1 MAKLKPWY
9 QVVTPREDLREN
21 RPMDASE
28 FAVHLDHI
36 REKRD
41 NVSADYLDPARF
53 FERTYL
59 TGSLLDLAS
68 QVVRRL
74 SGIQVETSAVFNM
87 ATQFGGGKTH
97 SLTTLFHLATNGD
110 KAKAWKGVDSILKKA
125 EIPQVP
131 KSNVAVFVGTEFD
144 AIRGRGGD
152 LPAGQAGG
160 EPLRKT
166 PWGEIAWQL
175 AGQRGFDLVAE
186 HDAKGIAPGGDV
198 LRELLGKE
206 PALILV
212 DELMNYIS
220 RARKMELRDQFFA
233 FLQSLCEE
241 SRAHNNV
248 VVCVSIP
255 ASEDLEMSPEDVRD
269 FQSLKK
275 LLDRLGKAIMMSAD
289 TEVAEIIR
297 RRLFEWYGVGED
309 ARKTA
314 TAYADWAIEHAQELS
329 GIDPDT
335 AHETFKACYP
345 FHPSVLSVFER
356 KWQSLPRFQRTR
368 GILRLLALWV
378 AHAYQEE
385 HRKALKEPLITLGSA
400 PMENPIFRSA
410 MFEQLGSNELEVPV
424 TTDIA
429 GKKDAHSVR
438 LDREAPEAIKKLSLH
453 RKVAASIFFES
464 NGGMSQSKA
473 EAALPEIR
481 AAVGGPDLNLVDVDN
496 VLEGLVGTC
505 YYLNWDR
512 NRYRFGLTPNLN
524 QILVTRRGAV
534 QPKEIMERIKKDTQ
548 ELFNKGTKGLDRRFF
563 PERSNDVPNRPV
575 LTLVP
580 LGLDH
585 PVADKATDQ
594 LMETIVRDCGNS
606 GRTYKSAIIFAVPDS
621 SESIH
626 EATRDVLAW
635 EAIED
640 DADTRKQLDESQE
653 RLLKRNSG
661 RAKSDLKEAVW
672 RAYRYLYL
680 LGKDNKLRQIDLG
693 QITSSMAGS
702 LVELYVNELSRT
714 DEITPG
720 VGANKLLK
728 YWPPARTEWSTKGVR
743 DAFFSSPQLPRLLDA
758 DAIKRTIADGVSQ
771 GTLGLATKDASG
783 QLKLSC
789 FNESLSESDVDVAD
803 DVFVLK
809 AEDARKLLEPPR
821 LYRLGIRPSD
831 VVLKP
836 GEQASFTCS
845 GVDQYGEPFA
855 VGAVAWSANGGS
867 ISEEGLYEAAKE
879 TGGGLFTVK
888 AVVDG
893 LEAIAEVRVTIPGK
907 PGGGAGPG
915 PEPAG
920 KAIRW
925 QGEVPPQKWMNFYTK
940 VLSRF
945 ASTPGLKLQ
954 VTFEVPA
961 EGDPGQAKADE
972 ARSGLKE
979 LGLSDDVQFGS

>member
-1 MAKLKPWY
+1 MAAKLKPWY

-36 REKRD
+36 RERRD
-41 NVSADYLDPARF
+41 NVSADYLDPKRF
-53 FERTYL
+53 FERTYM

-97 SLTTLFHLATNGD
+97 SLTTLFHLACNGG
-110 KAKAWKGVDSILKKA
+110 KAKNWKWVDAILRKA
-125 EIPQVP
+125 EVTEVP
-131 KSNVAVFVGTEFD
+131 NARVAVFVGTEFD
-144 AIRGRGGD
+144 AISGRGGD
-152 LPAGQAGG
+152 G
-160 EPLRKT
+160 EPVRKT

-175 AGQRGFDLVAE
+175 GGQEAFDLVAE
-186 HDAKGIAPGGDV
+186 HDAKGIAPAGDV
-198 LRELLGKE
+198 LRRVLGSE

-220 RARKMELRDQFFA
+220 RARKLEMRDQFFV

-275 LLDRLGKAIMMSAD
+275 MLDRLGKAIMMSAD

-297 RRLFEWYGVGED
+297 RRLFEWDGVNDD
-309 ARKTA
+309 ARKTSA
-314 TAYADWAIEHAQELS
+314 AYADWAIDHAQELS
-329 GIDPDT
+329 GIDPDS
-335 AHETFKACYP
+335 AAETFKACYP

-378 AHAYQEE
+378 AHAWQDE
-385 HRKALKEPLITLGSA
+385 HRKAMKEPLITMGSA
-400 PMENPIFRSA
+400 PLEEPIFRAA

-429 GKKDAHSVR
+429 GKKDAHAGR
-438 LDREAPEAIKKLSLH
+438 LDREAPDAIRKASLH
-453 RKVAASIFFES
+453 RKVAAAIFFES
-464 NGGMSQSKA
+464 NGGMSQSQA
-473 EAALPEIR
+473 DAALPEIR
-481 AAVGGPDLNLVDVDN
+481 AAVGSPDLNLVDVDN
-496 VLEGLVGTC
+496 VLEGLVGAC
-505 YYLNWDR
+505 YYLTWDR
-512 NRYRFGLTPNLN
+512 NRYRFGLSPNLN

-534 QPKEIMERIKKDTQ
+534 QPKEIEERIRKETQ
-548 ELFNKGTKGLDRRFF
+548 DLLNKGSKALDRRFF
-563 PERSNDVPNRPV
+563 PERSNDVPNRPL

-585 PVADKATDQ
+585 PVGDRATER
-594 LMETIVRDCGNS
+594 LMDSIVKECGNP

-621 SESIH
+621 GEAIH
-626 EATRDVLAW
+626 DATRDVLAW

-640 DADTRKQLDESQE
+640 DTDTCKQLDESQE
-653 RLLKRNSG
+653 RLLKRNLG
-661 RAKSDLKEAVW
+661 RAKNDLKEAIW

-680 LGKDNKLRQIDLG
+680 LGKDNKLKQIDLG

-714 DEITPG
+714 DEITQG

-728 YWPPARTEWSTKGVR
+728 YWPPALTEWSTKGVR

-758 DAIKRTIADGVSQ
+758 DAIKRTIADGVSE
-771 GTLGLATKDASG
+771 GKLGLATRDAAG
-783 QLKLSC
+783 QLNLTC
-789 FNESLSESDVDVAD
+789 FNESVAD
-803 DVFVLK
+803 SDIEIADDMFVLK

-821 LYRLGIRPSD
+821 LARLVIRPVD
-831 VVLKP
+831 VALKP
-836 GEQASFTCS
+836 GQQASFSCS
-845 GVDQYGEPFA
+845 GVDQYGDPFTISS
-855 VGAVAWSANGGS
+855 VAWEATGGT
-867 ISEEGLYEAAKE
+867 ISDEGLYTAEKSG
-879 TGGGLFTVK
+879 TGGRYTVTGI
-888 AVVDG
+888 ADG
-893 LEAIAEVRVTIPGK
+893 QEAIAEVRVSEPATPGK
-907 PGGGAGPG
+907 NDPDSGNARPDS
-915 PEPAG
+915 AQS
-920 KAIRW
+920 IHW
-925 QGEVPPQKWMNFYTK
+925 SGEVPHRKWMNFYTK
-940 VLSRF
+940 VVSRF
-945 ASTPGLKLQ
+945 ASVDGLTLNVSFQ
-954 VTFEVPA
+954 VPA
-961 EGDPGQAKADE
+961 EGDQGKAKAE
-972 ARSGLKE
+972 EVRSSLKE
-979 LGLSDDVQFGS
+979 LELDDDVRLV

>member
-36 REKRD
+36 RERRD

-53 FERTYL
+53 FERTFL
-59 TGSLLDLAS
+59 TESLLGLSS

-97 SLTTLFHLATNGD
+97 SLTTLFHLASNGD
-110 KAKAWKGVDSILKKA
+110 KAKGWKGVEAILKKG
-125 EIPQVP
+125 EVSQVP
-131 KSNVAVFVGTEFD
+131 QSKVAVFVGTEFD
-144 AIRGRGGD
+144 VITGRGGD
-152 LPAGQAGG
+152 D
-160 EPLRKT
+160 EPVRKT

-175 AGQRGFDLVAE
+175 GGQKGFDLVAE
-186 HDAKGIAPGGDV
+186 HDAKGIAPAGDV
-198 LRELLGKE
+198 LRQLLGTE

-220 RARKMELRDQFFA
+220 RARKLGLRDQFFA

-241 SRAHNNV
+241 ARAHNNV

-289 TEVAEIIR
+289 TEVGEIIR
-297 RRLFEWYGVGED
+297 RRLFEWFGVGDD

-314 TAYADWAIEHAQELS
+314 SAYADWAIEHAQELS

-345 FHPSVLSVFER
+345 FHPSVLSVFAR

-378 AHAYQEE
+378 AHAYQEQ
-385 HRKALKEPLITLGSA
+385 HRKAMREPLITLGSA
-400 PMENPIFRSA
+400 PLEDPIFRAA

-438 LDREAPEAIKKLSLH
+438 LDREAVDAIKKSSLH
-453 RKVAASIFFES
+453 RKVAAAIFFES

-481 AAVGGPDLNLVDVDN
+481 AAVGNPDLNLVDVDN

-512 NRYRFGLTPNLN
+512 NRYRFGLSPNLN

-534 QPKEIMERIKKDTQ
+534 QPKEIEERIKKETQ
-548 ELFNKGTKGLDRRFF
+548 ELFNKGTKALDRRFF
-563 PERSNDVPNRPV
+563 PDRSNDVPNRPV

-585 PVADKATDQ
+585 TVGEKATDK
-594 LMETIVRDCGNS
+594 LMETIIRDCGNS
-606 GRTYKSAIIFAVPDS
+606 GRTYKSAILFAVPDS
-621 SESIH
+621 AGVIH
-626 EATRDVLAW
+626 DATRDVLAW

-640 DADTRKQLDESQE
+640 DTDTRKQLDESQV
-653 RLLKRNSG
+653 RLLKKNFG
-661 RAKSDLKEAVW
+661 RAKSDLKEAIW
-672 RAYRYLYL
+672 RSYRYLYL
-680 LGKDNKLRQIDLG
+680 LGKDNNLRQIDLG

-728 YWPPARTEWSTKGVR
+728 YWPPALTEWPTKGVR

-758 DAIKRTIADGVSQ
+758 DAIKRTIADGVSR
-771 GTLGLATKDASG
+771 GTLGYATKDGSG
-783 QLKLSC
+783 QLTLSH
-789 FNESLSESDVDVAD
+789 FNESLNDEDVDIAD
-803 DVFVLK
+803 DVFILK
-809 AEDARKLLEPPR
+809 AEDAQKLLEPPR
-821 LYRLGIRPSD
+821 LDRISAQPGN

-836 GEQASFTCS
+836 GEQASFSCD
-845 GVDQYGEPFA
+845 GIDQYDQSIT
-855 VGAVAWSANGGS
+855 VSSTKWSATGGS
-867 ISEEGLYEAAKE
+867 ISDDGLYEAEKDSS
-879 TGGGLFTVK
+879 GGVFTVK
-888 AVVDG
+888 AEADG
-893 LEAIAEVRVTIPGK
+893 LECIAEVRIALPSE
-907 PGGGAGPG
+907 PGGGGGGDPG
-915 PEPAG
+915 PSA
-920 KAIRW
+920 KSIHW

-945 ASTPGLKLQ
+945 ASAEGLKLK
-954 VTFEVPA
+954 VSFDVPA
-961 EGDPGQAKADE
+961 EGEQGQAKADE

-979 LGLSDDVQFGS
+979 LGLNDDVRLS

>member
-9 QVVTPREDLREN
+9 QVITPREDLREN

-36 REKRD
+36 RQKRD
-41 NVSADYLDPARF
+41 NVSKDYIEPARF
-53 FERTYL
+53 FERTFL
-59 TGSLLDLAS
+59 TSSLLNLAS

-87 ATQFGGGKTH
+87 ATQFGGEKTH
-97 SLTTLFHLATNGD
+97 SLTTLWHLATSGD
-110 KAKAWKGVDSILKKA
+110 KSKSWKGVDRILSKA
-125 EIPQVP
+125 KTPSVP
-131 KSNVAVFVGTEFD
+131 ESRVAVFVGTEFD
-144 AIRGRGGD
+144 AIQGRGGD
-152 LPAGQAGG
+152 G
-160 EPLRKT
+160 EPQRKT

-175 AGQRGFDLVAE
+175 GGKPTFDLVAE
-186 HDAKGIAPGGDV
+186 HDAQGIAPGGDV
-198 LRELLGKE
+198 LRKLLGSE

-220 RARKMELRDQFFA
+220 RARKLKLRDQFFV

-241 SRAHNNV
+241 ARAHNNV

-289 TEVAEIIR
+289 AEIAEIIR
-297 RRLFEWYGVGED
+297 RRLFEWDLFDVE
-309 ARKTA
+309 ANKVV
-314 TAYADWAIEHAQELS
+314 TAYADWAVDHTQELS

-378 AHAYQEE
+378 AHAYQDE
-385 HRKALKEPLITLGSA
+385 HRKAMKEPLITMGSA
-400 PMENPIFRSA
+400 PLEDQIFRSA
-410 MFEQLGSNELEVPV
+410 MFEQLGANELEVPV

-429 GKKDAHSVR
+429 GKKDAHAAR
-438 LDREAPEAIKKLSLH
+438 LDREAPDAIKKANLH
-453 RKVAASIFFES
+453 RKVASAIFFES

-473 EAALPEIR
+473 VATLPEIR
-481 AAVGGPDLNLVDVDN
+481 AAVGNPDLNMVDVDN
-496 VLEGLVGTC
+496 VLEGLVSSC

-512 NRYRFGLTPNLN
+512 NQYRFGLTPNLN

-534 QPKEIMERIKKDTQ
+534 QPKEITERIKQETQ
-548 ELFNKGTKGLDRRFF
+548 NLFNKGTKALDRRFF
-563 PERSNDVPNRPV
+563 PERNNDVPNRPV
-575 LTLVP
+575 LTLAVM
-580 LGLDH
+580 GLDY
-585 PVADKATDQ
+585 PVGEKSTEK
-594 LMETIVRDCGNS
+594 LLETIVRECGTS
-606 GRTYKSAIIFAVPDS
+606 GRTYKSSLFFAVPDS
-621 SESIH
+621 SEQILD
-626 EATRDVLAW
+626 ATRDVLAW

-640 DADTRKQLDESQE
+640 DTDTRKQLDESQE
-653 RLLKRNSG
+653 RLLKRNLG

-714 DEITPG
+714 DEITSG

-728 YWPPARTEWSTKGVR
+728 YWPPALTEWSTKGVR
-743 DAFFSSPQLPRLLDA
+743 DAFYSSPQLPRLLDP
-758 DAIKRTIADGVSQ
+758 DTIKRTIADGVSH
-771 GTLGLATKDASG
+771 GTLGYAMKEGSG
-783 QLKLSC
+783 QLKLLH
-789 FNESLSESDVDVAD
+789 FNESLTELDVEIAD
-803 DVFVLK
+803 DVFILK
-809 AEDARKLLEPPR
+809 DEEAQKLLEPPR
-821 LYRLGIRPSD
+821 LDRIVIRPSE
-831 VVLKP
+831 VTLKP
-836 GEQASFTCS
+836 GEQVSFTCS
-845 GVDQYGEPFA
+845 GIDQYGEPFA
-855 VGAVAWSANGGS
+855 ITAANWSASSGE
-867 ISEEGLYEAAKE
+867 ISSEGLYSAAKDS
-879 TGGGLFTVK
+879 TGGLFTVK
-888 AVVDG
+888 AESQG
-893 LEAIAEVRVTIPGK
+893 QEAIAEIRILIPQTT
-907 PGGGAGPG
+907 GGSSGSSDLP
-915 PEPAG
+915 PRE
-920 KAIRW
+920 KMIRW
-925 QGEVPPQKWMNFYTK
+925 EGAVPPQKWMNLYTK

-945 ASTPGLKLQ
+945 AANDGLKLK
-954 VTFEVPA
+954 VSFEVPA
-961 EGDPGQAKADE
+961 EGEQGEAKADE

-979 LGLSDDVQFGS
+979 LGLDDDVQLS

>member
-1 MAKLKPWY
+1 MAKLKNWY
-9 QVVTPREDLREN
+9 DNEACRPREDLREK
-21 RPMDASE
+21 RPTDASE

-36 REKRD
+36 RERRD
-41 NVSADYLDPARF
+41 NVSVDYLEPARF

-59 TGSLLDLAS
+59 TGSLFDLAS

-74 SGIQVETSAVFNM
+74 SGNQVETSAVFNM

-97 SLTTLFHLATNGD
+97 SLTALYHLATNGRG
-110 KAKAWKGVDSILKKA
+110 AKAWKGVESILKKA
-125 EIPQVP
+125 EIPHVP
-131 KSNVAVFVGTEFD
+131 QSRVAVFVGTEFE
-144 AIRGRGGD
+144 AVTGRGGGD
-152 LPAGQAGG
+152 

-175 AGQRGFDLVAE
+175 GGAKGFEVVAQ
-186 HDAKGIAPGGDV
+186 HDARGIAPAGDA
-198 LRELLGKE
+198 LRELFGKE
-206 PALILV
+206 PALILI
-212 DELMNYIS
+212 DELMNYITK
-220 RARKMELRDQFFA
+220 ARKLDLRDQFFA

-241 SRAHNNV
+241 ARAHTNV
-248 VVCVSIP
+248 VICASIP
-255 ASEDLEMSPEDVRD
+255 ASEDLEISPEDVRD

-289 TEVAEIIR
+289 TEIAEIIR
-297 RRLFEWYGVGED
+297 RRLFEWYGVNDD
-309 ARKTA
+309 ARKTIA
-314 TAYADWAIEHAQELS
+314 AYSDWVIEHSQELS
-329 GIDPDT
+329 GVDPDT
-335 AHETFKACYP
+335 VRETFRACYP
-345 FHPSVLSVFER
+345 FHPSVISVFER

-378 AHAYQEE
+378 SHAYQEE
-385 HRKALKEPLITLGSA
+385 HRKAMREPLITLGSA
-400 PMENPIFRSA
+400 PLENPIFRSA
-410 MFEQLGSNELEVPV
+410 MFEQLGSNDLEVPV

-429 GKKDAHSVR
+429 GKKDAHAVR
-438 LDREAPEAIKKLSLH
+438 LDREASAAIKRASLH
-453 RKVAASIFFES
+453 RKVASAIFFES

-481 AAVGGPDLNLVDVDN
+481 SAVGSPDLNLVDVDN

-534 QPKEIMERIKKDTQ
+534 QPKEITERVKKDTQ
-548 ELFNKGTKGLDRRFF
+548 DLLNQGTKALDRRFF

-575 LTLVP
+575 LTLVV

-585 PVADKATDQ
+585 PVGERTTEQ
-594 LMETIVRDCGNS
+594 LMESVVRDCGNS
-606 GRTYKSAIIFAVPDS
+606 GRTYKSALLLAVPDS
-621 SESIH
+621 AEAIQ

-640 DADTRKQLDESQE
+640 DTDTRKQLDESQK
-653 RLLKRNSG
+653 RLLSRNFG
-661 RAKSDLKEAVW
+661 RAKSDLKEAIW

-714 DEITPG
+714 DEITAG

-728 YWPPARTEWSTKGVR
+728 YWPPALTEWPTKGVR
-743 DAFFSSPQLPRLLDA
+743 DAFYSSPQLPRLLDA

-771 GTLGLATKDASG
+771 GTLGYAARDDKG
-783 QLKLSC
+783 QLKLLH
-789 FNESLSESDVDVAD
+789 FNETMFEADVEISDDVYLLKAD
-803 DVFVLK
+803 DAIRLQ
-809 AEDARKLLEPPR
+809 EPPR
-821 LYRLGIRPSD
+821 LAQLVIRPNH
-831 VVLKP
+831 VVIGQ
-836 GEQASFTCS
+836 GEQASFACS
-845 GVDQYGEPFA
+845 GVDQYGQPFR
-855 VGAVAWSANGGS
+855 VSELKWSAKGGM
-867 ISEEGLYEAAKE
+867 ITDGGVYTADSEGAA
-879 TGGGLFTVK
+879 GLFTVQA
-888 AVVDG
+888 AVGG
-893 LEAIAEVRVTIPGK
+893 LDAIAEVRVTTAAEKQVDDEGQDE
-907 PGGGAGPG
+907 G
-915 PEPAG
+915 EPDRRV
-920 KAIRW
+920 IQW

-945 ASTPGLKLQ
+945 ATAPGLKLK
-954 VTFEVPA
+954 VSFEVPA
-961 EGDPGQAKADE
+961 DNDQDQTKADE

-979 LGLSDDVQFGS
+979 LGLDDDVRII

>member
-1 MAKLKPWY
+1 MASLKPWY

-36 REKRD
+36 RERRD

-53 FERTYL
+53 FERTFL
-59 TGSLLDLAS
+59 TESLLGLSS

-74 SGIQVETSAVFNM
+74 SGIHVETSAVFNM

-97 SLTTLFHLATNGD
+97 SLTTLFHLASNGE
-110 KAKAWKGVDSILKKA
+110 KAKTWKGVDAILKKG
-125 EIPQVP
+125 EVSEVPQ
-131 KSNVAVFVGTEFD
+131 SSVAVFVGTEFD
-144 AIRGRGGD
+144 VIKGRGGD
-152 LPAGQAGG
+152 G
-160 EPLRKT
+160 EPVRKT

-175 AGQRGFDLVAE
+175 DGQKGFDLVAE
-186 HDAKGIAPGGDV
+186 HDAKGIAPAGDV
-198 LRELLGKE
+198 LHELLGTR

-220 RARKMELRDQFFA
+220 RARKVEMRDQFFA

-241 SRAHNNV
+241 ARAHKNV

-275 LLDRLGKAIMMSAD
+275 MLDRLGKAIMMSAD

-297 RRLFEWYGVGED
+297 RRLFEWYGVSDD
-309 ARKTA
+309 ARKTVS
-314 TAYADWAIEHAQELS
+314 AYADWAVEHAQELS

-368 GILRLLALWV
+368 GVLRLLALWV
-378 AHAYQEE
+378 AHAYQDE
-385 HRKALKEPLITLGSA
+385 HRKAMKEPLITLGSA
-400 PMENPIFRSA
+400 PLENPIFRAA

-438 LDREAPEAIKKLSLH
+438 LDREAVDAIKKASLH
-453 RKVAASIFFES
+453 RKVAAAIFFES

-481 AAVGGPDLNLVDVDN
+481 AAVGSPDLNLVDVDN

-512 NRYRFGLTPNLN
+512 NRYRFGLSPNLN

-534 QPKEIMERIKKDTQ
+534 QPKEIEERIKKETQ
-548 ELFNKGTKGLDRRFF
+548 ELFNKGTKALDRRFF

-580 LGLDH
+580 LGLDN
-585 PVADKATDQ
+585 PVGEKATDK

-606 GRTYKSAIIFAVPDS
+606 GRTYKSAILFAVSDS
-621 SESIH
+621 ADAIH
-626 EATRDVLAW
+626 DAARDVLAW

-640 DADTRKQLDESQE
+640 DADTRKQLDEAQV
-653 RLLKRNSG
+653 RLLKRNFG
-661 RAKSDLKEAVW
+661 RAKSDLNESIW
-672 RAYRYLYL
+672 RSYRYLYL
-680 LGKDNKLRQIDLG
+680 LGKDNNLRQIDLG

-728 YWPPARTEWSTKGVR
+728 YWPPALTEWSTKGVR

-758 DAIKRTIADGVSQ
+758 DAIKRTIADGVSR
-771 GTLGLATKDASG
+771 GTLGYATKDSSG
-783 QLKLSC
+783 QLKLLH
-789 FNESLSESDVDVAD
+789 FNESLSDSDVDIAD
-803 DVFVLK
+803 DVFLLK
-809 AEDARKLLEPPR
+809 AEDAQKLLEPPR
-821 LYRLGIRPSD
+821 LDHILARPGD

-836 GEQASFTCS
+836 SEQASFSCDGT
-845 GVDQYGEPFA
+845 DQYGQPFT
-855 VGAVAWSANGGS
+855 VASTKWSATGGT
-867 ISEEGLYEAAKE
+867 ISSAGLYEADKDSS
-879 TGGGLFTVK
+879 GGLFTVK
-888 AVVDG
+888 AEANG
-893 LEAIAEVRVTIPGK
+893 LESIAEVRIALPSDPSGGE
-907 PGGGAGPG
+907 GGGNDPV
-915 PEPAG
+915 PSS
-920 KAIRW
+920 KSIHW

-945 ASTPGLKLQ
+945 ASTEGLKLK
-954 VTFEVPA
+954 VSFEVPA
-961 EGDPGQAKADE
+961 EGEQGQAKADE

-979 LGLSDDVQFGS
+979 LGLDDNVRLQ